1 MVLVLLKAVHG
12 LQAKL
17 ANVFNICML
26 MKIHNV
32 WCNLLEA
39 SNYWFLQH
47 TQDNCISAVTHRFL
61 HIAGSAS
68 EYKEKLFWVH
78 WKNNLLWGWR
88 QNLAMGVDIKR
99 HCTDVHCYHQHK
111 ENGAFNTMC
120 LNRISDS
127 YYHILFARIITW
139 YHSTNFAED

>member
-1 MVLVLLKAVHG
+1 MYLIFACWWKSTMFDVICWKLQITDFCNIHRIIAFLQSHTDFYTLLEVLV
-12 LQAKL
+12 
-17 ANVFNICML
+17 NIR
-26 MKIHNV
+26 K
-32 WCNLLEA
+32 
-39 SNYWFLQH
+39 
-47 TQDNCISAVTHRFL
+47 NCFEFI
-61 HIAGSAS
+61 G
-68 EYKEKLFWVH
+68 
-78 WKNNLLWGWR
+78 KNHLLWGWR